1 MGSCHRAT
9 LQLSQTLWWPGG
21 TPDMSARK
29 GSSRVRSVKPESQAA
44 VEKKQEAPVLLDFL
58 AQRHPHAAEDLAQG
72 LEEGIAEGLDAER
85 VDAADALRLD
95 QAALDAGHHGPDVAE
110 GDAGEEEAP
119 QESDGDPEDR
129 RQDAVAPVLGHGE
142 GGVAQLPHPVQA
154 VGAFGLGD
162 HVLKLHLRGENRL
175 EVRNTQ
181 SALCFSHLCEGYLV
195 SQVVKVLR

>member
-1 MGSCHRAT
+1 M
-9 LQLSQTLWWPGG
+9 QLSQTFWRPGG
-21 TPDMSARK
+21 APDTSAQK
-29 GSSRVRSVKPESQAA
+29 GSSTVRSVERESQAG
-44 VEKKQEAPVLLDFL
+44 VEKKRKAPVLLDFL
-58 AQRHPHAAEDLAQG
+58 AQRHSHTAEDLAQG

-119 QESDGDPEDR
+119 EESDGDPEDR

-142 GGVAQLPHPVQA
+142 GGVAELPHPVQA

-162 HVLKLHLRGENRL
+162 DVLKLHLTGEETLLN
-175 EVRNTQ
+175 
-181 SALCFSHLCEGYLV
+181 
-195 SQVVKVLR
+195 